1 MQVLAN
7 YAVDEVYLK
16 ETPSWM
22 FVDDGDRATFKKFSD
37 RLDEIEE
44 EMKERIKR
52 NKDSGEVPYT
62 VLLPSK
68 IPQGI
73 SV

>member
-1 MQVLAN
+1 
-7 YAVDEVYLK
+7 
-16 ETPSWM
+16 M
-22 FVDDGDRATFKKFSD
+22 FVDDDDRATFAKFSA

-44 EMKERIKR
+44 EMKERINT
-52 NKDSGEVPYT
+52 NKESGEVPYT